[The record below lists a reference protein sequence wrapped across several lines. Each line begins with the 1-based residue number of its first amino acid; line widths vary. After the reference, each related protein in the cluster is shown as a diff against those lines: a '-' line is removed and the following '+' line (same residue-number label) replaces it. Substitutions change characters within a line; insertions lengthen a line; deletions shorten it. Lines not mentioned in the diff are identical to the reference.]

1 MDSPDESYELGVSVV
16 TPKGFFPSDDDYRR
30 AYSNEKIQTLL
41 DEVKKQQELTNTDGW
56 VITVDERVVDPTKT
70 FGEEALKC
78 VLDMEWHKAEG
89 GGGA

>member
-1 MDSPDESYELGVSVV
+1 MNIPEEPYELGVSVV
-16 TPKGFFPSDDDYRR
+16 TPKGFFPSDDDFRR

-41 DEVKKQQELTNTDGW
+41 DEVKTHQELTNTTEW
-56 VITVDERVVDPTKT
+56 VLTVDERVVDPSKT